1 MGKLTAEAF
10 KLKKD
15 LWVVHRAAKEKA
27 EKLVK
32 ARPELNAMTIELK
45 DLKDTLATR
54 ESELLGLRDEV
65 AADEKTITEFRI
77 GITSFFRISFEM
89 MVRRFLQSDEFNRL

>member
-1 MGKLTAEAF
+1 
-10 KLKKD
+10 
-15 LWVVHRAAKEKA
+15 
-27 EKLVK
+27 LVK

-77 GITSFFRISFEM
+77 G
-89 MVRRFLQSDEFNRL
+89 LK